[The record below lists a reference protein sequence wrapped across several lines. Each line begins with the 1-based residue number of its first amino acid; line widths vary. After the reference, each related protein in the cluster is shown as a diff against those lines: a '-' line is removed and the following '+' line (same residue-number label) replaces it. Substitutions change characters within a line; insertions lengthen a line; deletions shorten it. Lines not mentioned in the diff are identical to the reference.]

1 MNPTQ
6 SPAESTRLGNMAF
19 TPAGVSLDVEG
30 RPVWI
35 RKDNDA
41 LSVAALQ
48 AFHRVALG
56 DYQARHRPPA
66 KPGWVNRLRRWL
78 GRVLGGPE
86 HAGRDP
92 RMETRGVA
100 DPAAPADAPE
110 PKRARPAPASHP
122 EPAARTPEPT
132 APAPTAA
139 VEPSLRAVFADPG
152 GIHLVWQRTNSRQQP
167 EETETICALDSR
179 VADSLQDCYG
189 HLARLGYKVIGVD
202 LQPVGSPG
210 VGNDGAPS
218 ARHPVAP
225 ESAGERTAS
234 DPNPHRDASVNKPE
248 NAPVTQP
255 GPGRADGASGRKNE
269 AREQT
274 IVMRLNP
281 EIPEQPNR
289 ALVSP
294 VDSAENTQILV
305 APERLLRSLRAAAD
319 PARPAEDRLTYLRC
333 AMGKSGLKVVDVG
346 LGEGKENSPGRWA
359 EVSAWSAEQADKGP
373 NPRRSQTVPV
383 TAQAPD
389 PELNLSL

>member
-1 MNPTQ
+1 
-6 SPAESTRLGNMAF
+6 
-19 TPAGVSLDVEG
+19 
-30 RPVWI
+30 
-35 RKDNDA
+35 
-41 LSVAALQ
+41 
-48 AFHRVALG
+48 
-56 DYQARHRPPA
+56 
-66 KPGWVNRLRRWL
+66 
-78 GRVLGGPE
+78 
-86 HAGRDP
+86 
-92 RMETRGVA
+92 
-100 DPAAPADAPE
+100 
-110 PKRARPAPASHP
+110 
-122 EPAARTPEPT
+122 
-132 APAPTAA
+132 
-139 VEPSLRAVFADPG
+139 
-152 GIHLVWQRTNSRQQP
+152 
-167 EETETICALDSR
+167 
-179 VADSLQDCYG
+179 
-189 HLARLGYKVIGVD
+189 
-202 LQPVGSPG
+202 
-210 VGNDGAPS
+210 
-218 ARHPVAP
+218 VAP